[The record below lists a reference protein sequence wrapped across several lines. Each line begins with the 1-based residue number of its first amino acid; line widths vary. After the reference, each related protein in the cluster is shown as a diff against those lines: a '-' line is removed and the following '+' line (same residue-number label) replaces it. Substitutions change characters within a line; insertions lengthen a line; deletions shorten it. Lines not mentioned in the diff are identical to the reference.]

1 MDFERAFGAD
11 TREVDK
17 GEREGHP
24 THLVRASR
32 TYPTSQ
38 ADLWTAI
45 TEKQRIE
52 RWFGNVSGDFKLDGR
67 FSIEGNADGKITSC
81 DPPHTLALT
90 WEFGGNTSWVTATI
104 KNVEDGA
111 LLTLEHELPT
121 DEESEAHWEKYGP
134 GAAGVGWEMAMLGLD
149 GHVQM
154 NGQRVIEAGQAW
166 AEGEV
171 GKSRLRSWA
180 EAWGKA
186 QAEDGIPIKIAME
199 TAARTADFYTGE
211 E

>member
-17 GEREGHP
+17 GEREGQP
-24 THLVRASR
+24 THLVLASR

-154 NGQRVIEAGQAW
+154 NGQRVIESGQAW